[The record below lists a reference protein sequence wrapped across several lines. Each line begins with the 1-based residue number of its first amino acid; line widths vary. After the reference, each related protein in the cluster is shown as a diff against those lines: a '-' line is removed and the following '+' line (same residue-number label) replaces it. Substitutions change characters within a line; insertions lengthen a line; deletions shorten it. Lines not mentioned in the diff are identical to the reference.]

1 MAVTFT
7 RGFLYRLQ
15 FAKSDLEAMRDQVRA
30 QLLSSGPESIM
41 SWGSNGESVSKRPEM
56 TVAEWADEIMYS
68 LALTDPE
75 KYGTRLAADV
85 TTAGFDRR
93 Y

>member
-1 MAVTFT
+1 
-7 RGFLYRLQ
+7 
-15 FAKSDLEAMRDQVRA
+15 
-30 QLLSSGPESIM
+30 M